1 MPSVEMDALRA
12 RLANLPT
19 ETFEAGATV
28 LSAGSTTGRVL
39 ILREGAVE
47 VLRDGIRIVEVSDPG
62 AVFGEL
68 ALLLKRPHTADVR
81 AVRRSVFRIA
91 EGETFFRDDPLAAL
105 YVATVLAHRLDRAN
119 DRLLE
124 VQRTLEQEQ
133 HPPGAI
139 AKMIGTIGESLRFG
153 PPL

>member
-1 MPSVEMDALRA
+1 MPLDMEVLRT
-12 RLANLPT
+12 RLATLPT
-19 ETFEAGATV
+19 ETFEPGATI
-28 LSAGSTTGRVL
+28 LAAGSTTGRVL

-47 VLRDGIRIVEVSDPG
+47 VLRDDVSIVEVHDPG

-81 AVRRSVFRIA
+81 AVTRATFRVA
-91 EGETFFRDDPLAAL
+91 EGDAFFRDDPLAAL

-124 VQRTLEQEQ
+124 IQRRLEQEQ

-139 AKMIGTIGESLRFG
+139 AKMIETIGESLRFG
-153 PPL
+153 PPI